1 MATLKGNYPT
11 KTKTIANNLILIK
24 MKKEQIKTKEME
36 AVKIICR
43 MKKNK
48 NLYFCNYTPSLD
60 EAINNFKSA
69 KTVKV
74 IKGVCYI
81 SFVSL
86 GYFTEILSR
95 NKVNYSVITTLN

>member
-1 MATLKGNYPT
+1 
-11 KTKTIANNLILIK
+11 
-24 MKKEQIKTKEME
+24 ME

-95 NKVNYSVITTLN
+95 NKVNYSVITTLK